1 MPMLKNVVAG
11 LSLVA
16 LTACP
21 APPESGGDQPMGP
34 GPGPAQ
40 PGAGAPGAP
49 GEGMAQGGQDRG
61 PAVDGRELTP
71 TETAGLPL
79 FDSLVDGGADTVTVT
94 GTVSGVNRGRVDF
107 QIAHKVGDWT
117 VPRIVKSEEFSGGS
131 FSVKVPVDYTVPV
144 YVVVLNDT
152 NGNGPDKDDPSIF
165 YPEPISIGE
174 ADVSLEF
181 AGGSEPEWV
190 TSVFSVL
197 PDPESGANIIKDGAP
212 ANAQVLNPD
221 NPPPDGIDNF
231 PPGTGGPTF
240 DEGPRPRE
248 GDVPPEGEG
257 APPAPGEGQA
267 PPPAEGAPPPSAP

>member
-1 MPMLKNVVAG
+1 MVP
-11 LSLVA
+11 
-16 LTACP
+16 
-21 APPESGGDQPMGP
+21 
-34 GPGPAQ
+34 
-40 PGAGAPGAP
+40 
-49 GEGMAQGGQDRG
+49 GGQDRS
-61 PAVDGRELTP
+61 PADEGRELTP

-79 FDSLVDGGADTVTVT
+79 FDSLVDGGADTLTVT
-94 GTVSGVNRGRVDF
+94 GTVPGVNSGRVDF

-131 FSVKVPVDYTVPV
+131 FSVKVPVDYTVPI

-174 ADVSLEF
+174 ADLSLEF
-181 AGGSEPEWV
+181 TSGAEPEWV
-190 TSVFSVL
+190 TEVFSVL
-197 PDPESGANIIKDGAP
+197 PDPESGDNIIKDGAP
-212 ANAQVLNPD
+212 SNAQVLSPD

-248 GDVPPEGEG
+248 GDIPPQGEG
-257 APPAPGEGQA
+257 APPAGEGQPQ
-267 PPPAEGAPPPSAP
+267 PPAPAEGAPSPEGTY

>member
-79 FDSLVDGGADTVTVT
+79 FDSLVDISPA
-94 GTVSGVNRGRVDF
+94 GR
-107 QIAHKVGDWT
+107 K
-117 VPRIVKSEEFSGGS
+117 
-131 FSVKVPVDYTVPV
+131 
-144 YVVVLNDT
+144 
-152 NGNGPDKDDPSIF
+152 
-165 YPEPISIGE
+165 
-174 ADVSLEF
+174 
-181 AGGSEPEWV
+181 
-190 TSVFSVL
+190 L
-197 PDPESGANIIKDGAP
+197 P
-212 ANAQVLNPD
+212 
-221 NPPPDGIDNF
+221 
-231 PPGTGGPTF
+231 
-240 DEGPRPRE
+240 
-248 GDVPPEGEG
+248 
-257 APPAPGEGQA
+257 
-267 PPPAEGAPPPSAP
+267 